1 MRDVF
6 YIAAVTIVQ
15 APCGCAY
22 YVHTNAGTSMYMH
35 YDELPRLAQIYIT
48 KNLVYAEQSFPF
60 VTIVSNGGVVNAG

>member
-22 YVHTNAGTSMYMH
+22 YVHTNAGTSMYLH
-35 YDELPRLAQIYIT
+35 YEDLPRLAQTFIT
-48 KNLVYAEQSFPF
+48 KNLPYVDQSFPF
-60 VTIVSNGGVVNAG
+60 VTVVSDGGAVDAG